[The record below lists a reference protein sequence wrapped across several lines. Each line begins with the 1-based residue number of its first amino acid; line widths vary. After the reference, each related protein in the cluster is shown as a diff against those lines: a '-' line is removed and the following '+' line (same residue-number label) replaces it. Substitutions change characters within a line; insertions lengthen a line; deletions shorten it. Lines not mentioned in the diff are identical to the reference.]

1 MSSKAYILRQIKEIL
16 ETKFEKTEEEVNS
29 IIEEKQHDKVYELL
43 VYKKQLKNF
52 KTQQEEEEEEDYD
65 DISIST
71 RLKN

>member
-16 ETKFEKTEEEVNS
+16 ETKFEKPEEEVNS
-29 IIEEKQHDKVYELL
+29 ILECKKHDKVYELL
-43 VYKKQLKNF
+43 MYKKELRNF
-52 KTQQEEEEEEDYD
+52 KLHPDEEEEEFE